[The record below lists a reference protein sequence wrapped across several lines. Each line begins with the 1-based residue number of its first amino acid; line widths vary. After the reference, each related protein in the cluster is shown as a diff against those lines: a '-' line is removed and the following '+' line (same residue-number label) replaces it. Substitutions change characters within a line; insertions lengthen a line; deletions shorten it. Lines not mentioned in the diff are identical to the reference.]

1 MKRTTIRDVA
11 RTAGVSLSTVSRVLH
26 RHPAV
31 NSDIQQRVLHAIEQL
46 EYQPNRSAQ
55 RLRSK
60 MGSVIGLIIS
70 DIENP
75 FFTSIVRGVE
85 DVAYAQQM
93 TVVLCNTDEDPAK
106 QERYIDVMQEE
117 GVAGLIIAPAH
128 GDSSDSLQRL
138 RDLGIPVVLLDRDI
152 GDEKSDA
159 VCVDNVAGAYSATQH
174 LIAANRKR
182 IAIVNGDT
190 QIKTFADRFKGYR
203 RALIDANIK
212 TNRNYV
218 VEVPP
223 KIERS
228 LQATLEL
235 LQIKPR
241 PDAIFAG
248 NNLITIGVLKAI
260 KQLKLK
266 IPEEIAL
273 VGFDDMPWSSELCPP
288 ITSVAQPTY
297 ELGQEAARLLLR
309 RLRNNDGF
317 HQTITLRTRLIVRES
332 CGAKLTTSEV

>member
-1 MKRTTIRDVA
+1 MKRATIRDVA
-11 RTAGVSLSTVSRVLH
+11 KTAGVSLSTVSRVLH

-31 NSDIQQRVLHAIEQL
+31 NSDIQQRVLLAIDEL
-46 EYQPNRSAQ
+46 DYQPNRSAQ

-85 DVAYAQQM
+85 DVAYANQM

-106 QERYIDVMQEE
+106 QERYIGVMQEE

-128 GDSSDSLQRL
+128 ADSYDALQPL
-138 RDLGIPVVLLDRDI
+138 RDLGIPTVLLDRDI

-159 VCVDNVAGAYSATQH
+159 VCVDNVAGAYTATQH
-174 LIAANRKR
+174 LITANRKR

-190 QIKTFADRFKGYR
+190 HIKTFADRYQGYR

-212 TNRNYV
+212 INKNYII
-218 VEVPP
+218 EVPP

-235 LQIKPR
+235 LQLKPR

-260 KQLKLK
+260 KQLKLS

-297 ELGQEAARLLLR
+297 ELGQEAARLLIR

-317 HQTITLRTRLIVRES
+317 HQTITLHTRLIVRES
-332 CGAKLTTSEV
+332 CGAKQSSSEA

>member
-1 MKRTTIRDVA
+1 MKRATIRDVA
-11 RTAGVSLSTVSRVLH
+11 STAGVSLSTVSRVLH

-31 NSDIQQRVLHAIEQL
+31 NRDIQARVLNAIEQL

-60 MGSVIGLIIS
+60 MSSVIGLIIS

-85 DVAYAQQM
+85 DVAYGQQM

-106 QERYIDVMQEE
+106 QERYIEVMEEE

-128 GDSSDSLQRL
+128 GDSIESLQRL
-138 RDLGIPVVLLDRDI
+138 RDLGIPIVLLDRDI
-152 GDEKSDA
+152 GDDKSDV
-159 VCVDNVAGAYSATQH
+159 VCVDNAAGAYSATQH
-174 LIAANRKR
+174 LIATNRKR
-182 IAIVNGDT
+182 IALVNGDT
-190 QIKTFADRFKGYR
+190 EIKTFADRFEGYR
-203 RALIDANIK
+203 KALIDANIK
-212 TNRNYV
+212 VNKNYV

-228 LQATLEL
+228 LQATLDL
-235 LQIKPR
+235 LQMKPR

-332 CGAKLTTSEV
+332 CGANAIT

>member
-1 MKRTTIRDVA
+1 MKRATIRDVA
-11 RTAGVSLSTVSRVLH
+11 KTAGVSLSTVSRVLH

-31 NSDIQQRVLHAIEQL
+31 NSDIQQRVLRAIDEL
-46 EYQPNRSAQ
+46 DYQPNRSAQ

-85 DVAYAQQM
+85 DVAYANQM

-106 QERYIDVMQEE
+106 QERYIGVMQEE

-128 GDSSDSLQRL
+128 SDSYESLLPL
-138 RDLGIPVVLLDRDI
+138 RELGIPTVLLDRDI

-159 VCVDNVAGAYSATQH
+159 VCVDNVAGAYSATHH
-174 LIAANRKR
+174 LITAHHKR

-190 QIKTFADRFKGYR
+190 HIKTFADRYQGYR

-212 TNRNYV
+212 INKNYV

-228 LQATLEL
+228 LQATLDL
-235 LQIKPR
+235 LQLKPR

-260 KQLKLK
+260 KQLKLS

-297 ELGQEAARLLLR
+297 ELGQEAARLLIR
-309 RLRNNDGF
+309 RLRDNDGF
-317 HQTITLRTRLIVRES
+317 HQTITLHTRLIVRES
-332 CGAKLTTSEV
+332 CGAKQSGSEA

>member
-1 MKRTTIRDVA
+1 MKRATIRDVA
-11 RTAGVSLSTVSRVLH
+11 KTAGVSLSTVSRVLH

-31 NSDIQQRVLHAIEQL
+31 NSDIQQRVLRAIDEL
-46 EYQPNRSAQ
+46 DYQPNRSAQ

-60 MGSVIGLIIS
+60 LGSVIGLIIS

-85 DVAYAQQM
+85 DVAYANQM

-106 QERYIDVMQEE
+106 QERYIGVMQEE

-128 GDSSDSLQRL
+128 SDSYESLQPL
-138 RDLGIPVVLLDRDI
+138 RELGIPTVLLDRDI

-159 VCVDNVAGAYSATQH
+159 VCVDNVAGAYTATQH
-174 LIAANRKR
+174 LITANRKR

-190 QIKTFADRFKGYR
+190 HIKTFADRYQGYR
-203 RALIDANIK
+203 RALIDGNIK
-212 TNRNYV
+212 INKNYV

-235 LQIKPR
+235 LQLKPR

-260 KQLKLK
+260 KQLKLS

-297 ELGQEAARLLLR
+297 ELGQEAARLLIR
-309 RLRNNDGF
+309 RLRDNDGF
-317 HQTITLRTRLIVRES
+317 HQTITLHTRLIVRES
-332 CGAKLTTSEV
+332 CGAKQSSSEA